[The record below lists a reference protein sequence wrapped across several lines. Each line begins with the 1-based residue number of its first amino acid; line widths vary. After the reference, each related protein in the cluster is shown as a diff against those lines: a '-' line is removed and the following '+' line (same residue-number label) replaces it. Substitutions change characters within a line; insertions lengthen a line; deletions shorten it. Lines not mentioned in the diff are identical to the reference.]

1 MIADL
6 RAWLAAPSP
15 EPVIDIDADLRPE
28 GRNGALVRT
37 LGSYA
42 AYFEQ
47 RSAPWEAQA
56 MLRARHIAGDED
68 LGARWESM
76 VADVRWPAAGMD
88 DAGVREIRRIKA
100 RVEAERLPR
109 GVDPAAHLKLG
120 PGGLSDAEWTA
131 QLLQLRHAG
140 ADPRLRGTS
149 TLAVLREAMLAGLV
163 SEPDERALAAAWRAC
178 TLLRN
183 RLVLLTGVASD
194 VFPGD
199 AANLRA
205 LAHVMQAPSPQELRE
220 EHLRLRRRARAVMER
235 LFYGRA

>member
-1 MIADL
+1 
-6 RAWLAAPSP
+6 
-15 EPVIDIDADLRPE
+15 
-28 GRNGALVRT
+28 
-37 LGSYA
+37 
-42 AYFEQ
+42 
-47 RSAPWEAQA
+47 

-76 VADVRWPAAGMD
+76 VADVRWPATGMD

-149 TLAVLREAMLAGLV
+149 TLGVLREAMLAGLV